1 MKLERFDTEI
11 NWYGDKIHI
20 IASDDG
26 EWVKASDAE
35 ALKERIAELKLA
47 VERATAN
54 MVAAQNR
61 AAELEKALFAISVA
75 AKIHGDLSL
84 VKYCDEIL
92 EAKG

>member
-61 AAELEKALFAISVA
+61 AAELEKALQDVYDEGDCVIMR
-75 AKIHGDLSL
+75 KIIKRVLE
-84 VKYCDEIL
+84 VKV
-92 EAKG
+92 

>member
-35 ALKERIAELKLA
+35 ALKLA

-54 MVAAQNR
+54 MISAQNR
-61 AAELEKALFAISVA
+61 AAELEKALRDIADYDDCDCGSCPSCIA
-75 AKIHGDLSL
+75 HTALGTTE
-84 VKYCDEIL
+84 VK
-92 EAKG
+92 G